1 MPILL
6 LMKSAPPD
14 WLPYAVAG
22 SAVALILILLLARGW
37 FERRRSEALT
47 AAAMQVGLSFQVEGE
62 VLPAEEMARFHL
74 FTAGHHH
81 RVRNVM
87 RGSSGG
93 RDIVVFDYRYVT
105 GSGKNQSRHEQT
117 VAAFHLK
124 QAALPGFDL
133 RHENILFKIAALFG
147 YRDINIADHP
157 EFSRRY
163 LLRGADEDAVRSL
176 FSGPLVDFFLSLPR
190 EKHWCVEGQGEWL
203 LVYRDRQKADPA
215 RLADFLQDTTTIA
228 SAFEKSAGSAKFGW

>member
-1 MPILL
+1 MPIVL
-6 LMKSAPPD
+6 LMKSAPST
-14 WLPYAVAG
+14 WLPYVLAGVAAVI
-22 SAVALILILLLARGW
+22 VIVLLLRGW
-37 FERRRSEALT
+37 FERRRSDALA
-47 AAAMQVGLSFQVEGE
+47 AAAMQVGLSFQVEAE
-62 VLPAEEMARFHL
+62 ALPPEEMARFHL

-81 RVRNVM
+81 RARNVM

-93 RDIVVFDYRYVT
+93 LDIVVLDYRYVT

-133 RHENILFKIAALFG
+133 RHENILYKIAALFG

-163 LLRGADEDAVRSL
+163 LLRGADEKAVRSL
-176 FSGPLVDFFLSLPR
+176 FSSPLVDFFEGLQR
-190 EKHWCVEGQGEWL
+190 EKNWSVEGQGKWL
-203 LVYRDRQKADPA
+203 LVYRTRQKTDPA
-215 RLADFLQDTTTIA
+215 KLPDFLQETTTIA
-228 SAFEKSAGSAKFGW
+228 SAFEKSGGAVKFGW